1 MGVHDEDTK
10 KYFKNSAV
18 CCVLAPRYADSK
30 LSWFRQ
36 KVVGTLY
43 THHQKVL
50 IVDTQGPGD
59 RRIVTSFVGGLDLCD
74 GRWDTPTHSP
84 FATLQTTHKNDFH
97 NPSFSVSFPPPSLT
111 TWECFHLLLPSMPFL
126 DSA

>member
-1 MGVHDEDTK
+1 MSSLRHLLFYQYYELLIGGFFIHRSHKGYE
-10 KYFKNSAV
+10 
-18 CCVLAPRYADSK
+18 L
-30 LSWFRQ
+30 Q
-36 KVVGTLY
+36 VVGTLY

-126 DSA
+126 DST